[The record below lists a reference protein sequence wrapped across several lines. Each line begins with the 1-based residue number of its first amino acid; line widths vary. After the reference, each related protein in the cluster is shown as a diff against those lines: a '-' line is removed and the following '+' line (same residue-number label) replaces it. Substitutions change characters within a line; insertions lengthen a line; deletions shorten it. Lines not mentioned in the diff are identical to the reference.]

1 MKFTVQVVVHADDQ
15 AEAVVGEVFTV
26 HRESLTGDTL
36 GLQLAEAKDLLAAV
50 QDALVAH
57 QVSTALS
64 AQVACPDCGVPRRH
78 KDSRPIV
85 MRTLFGTLSPDS
97 PRWWHCPCLPQAAR
111 TFSPLTAILP
121 ERTTP
126 ELSYLQARLAGL
138 VSYEIS
144 AALLGKLFPLGRP
157 LHATALRL
165 QVQATAQRLEDEL
178 GDERFSFIDTC
189 QRDREEL
196 PRPDLPLVVGLDG
209 GYVHSTTQRSRRDG
223 WFEVIAGKAVPA
235 QGRASCFGYVQTYD
249 TKPKRRLFEVLK
261 AHGMAANQQ
270 VTFLTDGGEDI
281 RDLPL
286 YLNPESERLLDWFH
300 ITMRITVMTN
310 MAKSLQPPPPDP
322 DPELSAETAAKLIG
336 GVSEDLGRLKW
347 FLWHGNVFNALA
359 TVEGIAIDLE
369 TLHPDGQP
377 SKLGK
382 AVREF
387 DSYLRANAGR
397 IPNYGER
404 RRAGEAI
411 STAFV
416 ESTVNQVISKRI
428 WSKNSRCGGVPEG
441 PTCCCR
447 SAPESSTTPSPTTTG
462 VGTPDLPTP
471 PITRRWPHSLM
482 GRAGPLW

>member
-1 MKFTVQVVVHADDQ
+1 VKLTVQLVLHADDDT
-15 AEAVVGEVFTV
+15 ETIVREVFTLQ
-26 HRESLTGDTL
+26 REDPLAPDTL
-36 GLQLAEAKDLLAAV
+36 GLRLDEAKDLLVAV
-50 QDALVAH
+50 QDTLVVQ
-57 QVSTALS
+57 QVATAVS
-64 AQVACPDCGVPRRH
+64 AQVECPDCGAPRRH

-85 MRTLFGTLSPDS
+85 MKTLFGRLRLDS
-97 PRWWHCPCLPQAAR
+97 PRWWHCGCQPR
-111 TFSPLTAILP
+111 TTHTFSPLASILP
-121 ERTTP
+121 ERTSP
-126 ELSYLQARLAGL
+126 ELSYLQARFAGL
-138 VSYEIS
+138 VSYGLS
-144 AALLGKLFPLGRP
+144 ADLLGELLPLGRA
-157 LHATALRL
+157 LHANTVRR

-189 QRDREEL
+189 QRVREEL

-235 QGRASCFGYVQTYD
+235 DGRASCFGYVQTYD

-261 AHGMAANQQ
+261 AQGMAANQQ

-286 YLNPESERLLDWFH
+286 YLNPDSEHLLDWFH

-322 DPELSAETAAKLIG
+322 DLELSAETATKLIG

-347 FLWHGNVFNALA
+347 FLWHGNVFRALA
-359 TVEGIAIDLE
+359 TVEGVAIDLE
-369 TLHPDGQP
+369 TLHPDGHP
-377 SKLGK
+377 SKLLK
-382 AVREF
+382 AVHEF

-416 ESTVNQVISKRI
+416 ESTVNQVISKRMVKKQQMR
-428 WSKNSRCGGVPEG
+428 W
-441 PTCCCR
+441 
-447 SAPESSTTPSPTTTG
+447 TPRGAHLLLQVRTRVLNDTLTN
-462 VGTPDLPTP
+462 DY
-471 PITRRWPHSLM
+471 RRWYPGFTRTSETDTLDDQLV
-482 GRAGPLW
+482 AA